1 VFVPHAT
8 GKIEWHGVGISSK
21 VNIDLYANNSFL
33 LHIVNDTPDDDE
45 FFWTVW
51 LGSNYASDS
60 HYQIRIEDAQ
70 NPKYFDFSNNF
81 TILSERFLTVLTP
94 LNNSSFKV
102 GSSISVQWE
111 TDTPCDEVIIELIKN
126 NNTLKQV
133 IADNILSYDLVIPS
147 KVGGAKDYQIRITAV
162 DNSTFAYSD
171 YFTIIPKLRVPGYN
185 IVVLILSIFLVSLC
199 FTVRKGKTRY
209 AF

>member
-1 VFVPHAT
+1 
-8 GKIEWHGVGISSK
+8 
-21 VNIDLYANNSFL
+21 
-33 LHIVNDTPDDDE
+33 
-45 FFWTVW
+45 
-51 LGSNYASDS
+51 
-60 HYQIRIEDAQ
+60 
-70 NPKYFDFSNNF
+70 
-81 TILSERFLTVLTP
+81 VLNP

-147 KVGGAKDYQIRITAV
+147 RIGGAKDYQIRITAV

-185 IVVLILSIFLVSLC
+185 IAVLLLSIFLVSLC
-199 FTVRKGKTRY
+199 FMVRKGKTRY